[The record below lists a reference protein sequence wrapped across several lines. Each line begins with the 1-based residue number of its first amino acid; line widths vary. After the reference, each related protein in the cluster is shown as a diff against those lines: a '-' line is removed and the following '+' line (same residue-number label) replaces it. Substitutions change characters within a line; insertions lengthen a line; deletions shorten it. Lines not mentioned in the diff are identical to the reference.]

1 MTMKK
6 SYLLLLLVLTFFGMS
21 SCLKNDP
28 QGWEYGNAAF
38 GFDLMSAD
46 GKSLINPNSKQGEE
60 WLGKIIIE
68 YKGEKYRYE
77 GQLVRTMRAIAERYK
92 SFNVVMENKRYYL
105 RFAEFQPVYKEKQSI
120 KLTLPN
126 GQVKEIQFVHYAEA
140 GKLISK
146 VWYDGKEMA
155 GDRIVKIVTDPYL
168 KEGEKEIPLPM
179 YVYVASRF
187 VIKAPNLPKEYEKM
201 QIQYKEKVYRL
212 GEKPQKDGGKLF
224 FDKEIGKLI
233 PLVFEDCIY
242 FKFGPFYPE
251 NSVTK
256 GQFKI
261 EKGSNKIAVEFS
273 CYYDKDGKF
282 FYEAYPLLYDGPQP
296 RKLYFKNG
304 PLVILPL

>member
-6 SYLLLLLVLTFFGMS
+6 SYLLLLLVLTLFGMS

-38 GFDLMSAD
+38 GFDLASAD
-46 GKSLINPNSKQGEE
+46 GKSLINPNSKQGQE

-77 GQLVRTMRAIAERYK
+77 GRIVREMRAIAERYK
-92 SFNVVMENKRYYL
+92 SFNVVMEDKRYYL
-105 RFAEFQPVYKEKQSI
+105 RFAEFQPIYKEKQNI

-146 VWYDGKEMA
+146 VWYDGKETA
-155 GDRIVKIVTDPYL
+155 GRIVKITTDSYL
-168 KEGEKEIPLPM
+168 KEGEKEIPAP
-179 YVYVASRF
+179 VYIYIASRY
-187 VIKAPNLPKEYEKM
+187 VIKAPKLPKEYQDM
-201 QIQYKEKVYRL
+201 QIRYKDKVYKL
-212 GEKPQKDGGKLF
+212 GTQEEGKLF
-224 FDKEIGKLI
+224 FDKEIGKLL

-251 NSVTK
+251 NNINK
-256 GQFKI
+256 ERFNI
-261 EKGSNKIAVEFS
+261 EKGTNKLGVEFS
-273 CYYDKDGKF
+273 CYYDKDGKL
-282 FYEAYPLLYDGPQP
+282 FYDAYPVYKDP
-296 RKLYFKNG
+296 RRKNLYFKNG